1 MPAPELP
8 PWAVH
13 RFARPCP
20 QRYALRIMKRWWI
33 RPRFIGVSM
42 LVLLLLIV
50 TLQNTAVITVHILF
64 WSLAMS
70 TIVLPL
76 FAVLVG
82 LVVGYAV
89 ARGRRQP
96 KEYIR
101 TATPKEGNT

>member
-1 MPAPELP
+1 
-8 PWAVH
+8 
-13 RFARPCP
+13 
-20 QRYALRIMKRWWI
+20 MKRRWG
-33 RPRFIGVSM
+33 RPRFIGVSV

-50 TLQNTAVITVHILF
+50 TLQNTGVITVHILF

-70 TIVLPL
+70 AIVLPL

-96 KEYIR
+96 KAYIR
-101 TATPKEGNT
+101 TAPPEKGNTQPS